1 MRITDRRAI
10 AQAHLQTPRLFL
22 MAIGALIS
30 NDEFPS
36 HRALKVGET
45 ASRHKTAPTA
55 ADHMIPIP
63 GLEGCRFVSLEYGP
77 TSTVQVRNRLGDGGD
92 LTCAAGARLAVRSLR
107 PGQPLL

>member
-45 ASRHKTAPTA
+45 ASSHKKAPTA
-55 ADHMIPIP
+55 ADNMIPGRVEAAQRFAP
-63 GLEGCRFVSLEYGP
+63 LVRTCRDEGERERRLPAQGP
-77 TSTVQVRNRLGDGGD
+77 GGD
-92 LTCAAGARLAVRSLR
+92 ARGAAGRSS
-107 PGQPLL
+107 